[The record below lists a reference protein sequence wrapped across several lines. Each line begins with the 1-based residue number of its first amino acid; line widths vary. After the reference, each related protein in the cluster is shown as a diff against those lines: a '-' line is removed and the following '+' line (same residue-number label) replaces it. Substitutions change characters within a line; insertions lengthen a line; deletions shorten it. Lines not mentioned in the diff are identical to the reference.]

1 MIKLIASFVVLMAFA
16 GTGLTQCTSKVN
28 GYVNSLGYK
37 VKIYKPC
44 AMWVISGAVR
54 FPEDGIQG
62 LIVVAEE
69 DGVVIVGTVV
79 RPKAKLD
86 TSAAALLKLMQLNN
100 SMDYIKLGIDN
111 DGDLFVRVEM
121 RERLLDAI
129 ELKAAMLNVISA
141 SAKVYEATK

>member
-1 MIKLIASFVVLMAFA
+1 MIKLIAVLVVLMAFP
-16 GTGLTQCTSKVN
+16 GSGLTQCTSKMN

-62 LIVVAEE
+62 LIVIAEE
-69 DGVVIVGTVV
+69 DGAVIVGTVV
-79 RPKAKLD
+79 RQKATLD
-86 TSAAALLKLMQLNN
+86 TSAATLLKLMRLNG

-111 DGDLFVRVEM
+111 EGDLFVRVEM
-121 RERLLDAI
+121 RERLVDAI